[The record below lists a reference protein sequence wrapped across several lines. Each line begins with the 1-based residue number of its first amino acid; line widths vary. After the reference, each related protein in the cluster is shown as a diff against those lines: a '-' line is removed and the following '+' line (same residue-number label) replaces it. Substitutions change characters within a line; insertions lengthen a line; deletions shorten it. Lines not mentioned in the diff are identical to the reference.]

1 MSFRTSP
8 SAGSAQPVTR
18 FTMSQ
23 VFTLDVGLGTLVVL
37 RSLGWGGMVWEVG
50 GWETASV
57 PSGSAFFGTTSQ
69 SRGTSP
75 RSTKGKKMT
84 PWQRSVLLFWNVV
97 PSSPGPGH
105 GTLHG
110 VVLWEVVP
118 GEAEHLQP
126 VGALVTPL
134 VFLLTGDVQVA
145 RRLVAVTHG
154 RLLQREPQSVNLP
167 RDFGL

>member
-1 MSFRTSP
+1 M
-8 SAGSAQPVTR
+8 
-18 FTMSQ
+18 
-23 VFTLDVGLGTLVVL
+23 
-37 RSLGWGGMVWEVG
+37 
-50 GWETASV
+50 
-57 PSGSAFFGTTSQ
+57 
-69 SRGTSP
+69 
-75 RSTKGKKMT
+75 
-84 PWQRSVLLFWNVV
+84 LFWNVF